1 MRRPGTCD
9 HTGMTGDRHPASVA
23 RRAAAFGLD
32 YLLIA
37 GWLVLVVG
45 GGALLRL
52 AAPGLAAALFGNP
65 LIGEATGFL
74 VLTLPVS
81 AYFAATEAGPA
92 GASWGKR
99 RLGLRVTTVSGQ
111 DLRLSR
117 SVLRTGLKFLP
128 WELTHAIIWRFANP
142 GSAPEV
148 LLNIGLVVVWA
159 LIAANLASA
168 LLDDR
173 RRTLYDRLS
182 GTRVVQVRQTSR
194 QG

>member
-1 MRRPGTCD
+1 
-9 HTGMTGDRHPASVA
+9 MTGDRLPASVP
-23 RRAAAFGLD
+23 RRAAAFGVD

-45 GGALLRL
+45 AGALLRL
-52 AAPGLAAALFGNP
+52 AAPGAASALFANP
-65 LIGEATGFL
+65 LIGEASGFL

-81 AYFAATEAGPA
+81 AYFAVSEAGSP
-92 GASWGKR
+92 GASWGKE
-99 RLGLRVTTVSGQ
+99 RLGLRVTTASGQ
-111 DLRLSR
+111 DLRPGR
-117 SVLRTGLKFLP
+117 SILRTALKFLP

-142 GSAPEV
+142 GSAPEA
-148 LLNIGLVVVWA
+148 LLDIGLVFVWA
-159 LIAANLASA
+159 LIAVNLASA

-182 GTRVVQVRQTSR
+182 GTCVVQTRGSIR

>member
-1 MRRPGTCD
+1 M
-9 HTGMTGDRHPASVA
+9 
-23 RRAAAFGLD
+23 D

-45 GGALLRL
+45 AGALLRL
-52 AAPGLAAALFGNP
+52 AAPSVAAALFSNA
-65 LIGEATGFL
+65 LIGEASGFL

-81 AYFAATEAGPA
+81 AYFAVTEAASP
-92 GASWGKR
+92 GASWGKK
-99 RLGLRVTTVSGQ
+99 RLGLRVTKVAGQ
-111 DLRLSR
+111 DLHLGR
-117 SVLRTGLKFLP
+117 SSFRTALKFLP

-142 GSAPEV
+142 GSAPEQ
-148 LLNIGLVVVWA
+148 LLNGGLVVVWA

-173 RRTLYDRLS
+173 RRTLYDRVS
-182 GTRVVQVRQTSR
+182 GTCVVQMRLTAP